1 MTFYEAALQVL
12 EGAGHPL
19 HFQEITER
27 SIAESLLSHV
37 GKTPEQT
44 MLSRLAAMAKRKG
57 DRRVIVTAK
66 DTFALSEWQVPE
78 DPEALA
84 LTGVVEPHPEEGL
97 PPLRPVERHPETRRE
112 YARSAGRGTDRKRRR
127 DEDEERGSKRKRY
140 PPVPEVAFDLLSE
153 AHASMSPEAL
163 LEQARELGYA
173 SKELTVE
180 SLLTSLLEDNQKRID
195 AGRRPQFVYG
205 ADGFVGLE
213 RAGTPSEAPSLE
225 LQAAFA
231 AALGI
236 PLEGGRPVFAKAAP
250 AEGKDAEPKG
260 EGEEGPLVAA
270 RAAIKEARK
279 LIARVFRQKLQ
290 ALEAGTFER
299 ATFKLLHGH
308 DFRELKVA
316 KRSKDGPLITARR
329 REGSVEL
336 RFAIRLHR
344 SGAVDRRLVQEL
356 RRDLGHYNAQVGL
369 VLSAG
374 DLRGDARS
382 EAQAS
387 GALVMLWCGE
397 ALAEKFLESHTGVKV
412 QQLEVYE
419 PDEAFFA
426 QMAVE
431 AEEAR
436 ARREDRQRER
446 EGRPSRED
454 RRENG
459 DVADKAESKAAS
471 RSEEGDADLDAAT
484 EFVAGSAAGAAE
496 ETAEEGDERRRRRR
510 RRRGRRGRG
519 PKEEGEAQAA
529 EGAEGADAEG
539 AEDAAAEDAP
549 ASDEAAVAAA
559 AGGEGESAAVEASAS
574 DEAVAGEAQAAAGE
588 APAQAVAET
597 PVETA
602 SEEVAEVSEED
613 IEEVTDVGQA
623 LTSSAATAVEE
634 ASEVAAAAAAE
645 SGDSAEAERAKVSD
659 DDASKDG

>member
-66 DTFALSEWQVPE
+66 DTFALAEWQVPE

-84 LTGVVEPHPEEGL
+84 LTGVVEPHPEEAL
-97 PPLRPVERHPETRRE
+97 PPLRPLERHPETRRE
-112 YARSAGRGTDRKRRR
+112 YVRTAGRGTDRKRRR
-127 DEDEERGSKRKRY
+127 DEDEERGGKRKRY
-140 PPVPEVAFDLLSE
+140 PPVPEVAFDLLNE
-153 AHASMSPEAL
+153 AHSSMSPEAL
-163 LEQARELGYA
+163 LEQARELGYV
-173 SKELTVE
+173 SKELSIE
-180 SLLTSLLEDNQKRID
+180 ALLTALLEDNQKRID
-195 AGRRPQFVYG
+195 AGRRPQFLYG
-205 ADGFVGLE
+205 ADGFVALE

-236 PLEGGRPVFAKAAP
+236 PLEGGRPVLHKPAP
-250 AEGKDAEPKG
+250 AAEVAG
-260 EGEEGPLVAA
+260 EDVKAEEGPLVAA

-279 LIARVFRQKLQ
+279 LVARAFRQKLQ
-290 ALEAGTFER
+290 GLEAGTFER
-299 ATFKLLHGH
+299 ASFKLLHGH

-344 SGAVDRRLVQEL
+344 GNAVDRRLVQEL

-374 DLRGDARS
+374 DLRGDARG

-387 GALVMLWCGE
+387 GALVMLWCGD

-412 QQLEVYE
+412 QLLEVYE
-419 PDEAFFA
+419 PDESFFA
-426 QMAVE
+426 QMDVE

-436 ARREDRQRER
+436 VRREDRQKER
-446 EGRPSRED
+446 EGRGGEREE
-454 RRENG
+454 RAPREERQASESGRTNG
-459 DVADKAESKAAS
+459 NGGNGKAE
-471 RSEEGDADLDAAT
+471 GDDDLEAAT
-484 EFVAGSAAGAAE
+484 AFVAGAAPASE
-496 ETAEEGDERRRRRR
+496 ETAEEGEERRRRRR

-519 PKEEGEAQAA
+519 PKEEGEGQAA
-529 EGAEGADAEG
+529 GSNGSAAASEAGDGEGEVGEDDGGEESLEAGS
-539 AEDAAAEDAP
+539 DAAAS
-549 ASDEAAVAAA
+549 SDEGVRVSDAE
-559 AGGEGESAAVEASAS
+559 AGAEASNQENGVDA
-574 DEAVAGEAQAAAGE
+574 
-588 APAQAVAET
+588 
-597 PVETA
+597 
-602 SEEVAEVSEED
+602 
-613 IEEVTDVGQA
+613 
-623 LTSSAATAVEE
+623 
-634 ASEVAAAAAAE
+634 
-645 SGDSAEAERAKVSD
+645 VSD
-659 DDASKDG
+659 DDIQEVTDLDVEEVVEEAAQAPTEEAPRTVEAATAAEAPEPAANPGDGPQGA